1 MNQQNNT
8 NSPKSMKE
16 LAQLLINQGAIQTQK
31 VYDAFINTDRKDYS
45 KYNPY
50 MNLAQTIEYNAV
62 ISQPLLHVTDMEAL
76 RDHIFPGARVLDVGC
91 GSGFLCVAFSKMMND
106 QGLVVGI
113 EHIKELAELSVTN
126 ISKSNKELL
135 EKGVIKIF
143 EGDGRLGVKD
153 YAPYNAINVG
163 AVSDQPPAQGRRAG
177 AGGGADR
184 PGRGGEPAVDHRVLR
199 RLHGTDLQA
208 GRLRAR
214 RQDPRRLRPPREIG
228 RAHV

>member
-1 MNQQNNT
+1 MNQQKYNG
-8 NSPKSMKE
+8 PKNMKE
-16 LAQLLINQGAIQTQK
+16 LAQLLVNEGAIQTQK
-31 VYDAFINTDRKDYS
+31 VYDAFVNTDRGDYS

-76 RDHIFPGARVLDVGC
+76 RDHIYPGARVLDVGC
-91 GSGFLCVAFSKMMND
+91 GSGYLCVAFSKMMND

-135 EKGVIKIF
+135 EKGIIKIF

-163 AVSDQPPAQGRRAG
+163 AVSDQPPQEILDQLA
-177 AGGGADR
+177 
-184 PGRGGEPAVDHRVLR
+184 PG
-199 RLHGTDLQA
+199 
-208 GRLRAR
+208 GRLVMPLGSNDKD
-214 RQDPRRLRPPREIG
+214 QYIYIIDKDKNGKLTSYKSLSVKYVPLGDKEKQLYG
-228 RAHV
+228 K